1 MAEQVQAVL
10 DRMVPALRDLMEKE
24 VFTQVSLLRIL
35 FLMFL
40 MWGLCKAVSNILNFS
55 KNRLRSKLL
64 YRGAV
69 NTNTFSVEDLLERA
83 TILGISRLKRI

>member
-35 FLMFL
+35 ILMFL
-40 MWGLCKAVSNILNFS
+40 MWGLCKAVSNILNFF
-55 KNRLRSKLL
+55 KNRPRSKLL

-69 NTNTFSVEDLLERA
+69 NTNIFSVEDLLERA
-83 TILGISRLKRI
+83 TILCISMPKRI